1 MDWVLALRELGNA
14 HAGVGKAEED
24 LTKELA
30 KLDSAAQVRRSLFI
44 CFRVIFFAHEHL
56 TPL

>member
-1 MDWVLALRELGNA
+1 MLALRELGNA